1 MTVSQIHC
9 HHVITKIIVAK
20 LDISLN
26 RSVHT
31 FRQCSFSSLTSHLV
45 KPETDQRN
53 YYRLRGNPEVQS
65 SRAPYSQNVCTQKIP
80 HTRTFLSCHNKP

>member
-9 HHVITKIIVAK
+9 HHVITKIIFAK

-31 FRQCSFSSLTSHLV
+31 FRKCSFSSLKPTSHLV
-45 KPETDQRN
+45 QP
-53 YYRLRGNPEVQS
+53 
-65 SRAPYSQNVCTQKIP
+65 
-80 HTRTFLSCHNKP
+80 